1 MSLPDDGSGALDL
14 SSPLLQSHLT
24 MLATKAAF
32 HLGPSRACSI
42 TASDG
47 RGVQRV
53 ASSDPRAAHCD
64 EVEVAA
70 GEGPCLD
77 AMRDLQVV
85 QVPDIRAA
93 ARWPAWAR
101 VADGVGFRSAVAF
114 PCHLDEIA
122 APAATATLN
131 VYATDAGRWD
141 RDGFAVCDSYGELVA
156 AMVEMCARLG
166 DLAAQRAALQDA
178 LAAEAVI
185 QRAVG
190 AMATSGCDRAAATHA
205 LRDRARRGSVDLPP
219 AARAV
224 LRGRWH

>member
-1 MSLPDDGSGALDL
+1 MTVPDDWPGLDL

-32 HLGPSRACSI
+32 HLGPDRACSI

-47 RGVQRV
+47 EGVRRV

-70 GEGPCLD
+70 DDGPCLD
-77 AMRDLQVV
+77 ALRDLQVV
-85 QVPDIRAA
+85 QVPDIRS
-93 ARWPAWAR
+93 ARHWDAWAR

-114 PCHLDEIA
+114 PCHLDGS
-122 APAATATLN
+122 ATATLN
-131 VYATDAGRWD
+131 VYATTTGGWD
-141 RDGFAVCDSYGELVA
+141 LDTFAVCDSYAELVA
-156 AMVEMCARLG
+156 AMVDMCARIDDLG
-166 DLAAQRAALQDA
+166 AQRAALQDA

-190 AMATSGCDRAAATHA
+190 AIMATHGCDRAEAMHV
-205 LRDRARRGSVDLPP
+205 LRRGARRGSVDLPDT
-219 AARAV
+219 ARAV
-224 LRGRWH
+224 LEGLRR